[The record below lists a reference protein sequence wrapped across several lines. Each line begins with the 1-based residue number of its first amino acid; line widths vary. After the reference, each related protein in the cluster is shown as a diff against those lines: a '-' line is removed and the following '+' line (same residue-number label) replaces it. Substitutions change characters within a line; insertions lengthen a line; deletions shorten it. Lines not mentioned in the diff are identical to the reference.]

1 MGKFYAY
8 RTAAFGGRDVVGAVP
23 YIWRNDMK
31 NVEIL
36 WNFMHMN
43 QAPET
48 ADVIVG
54 FGCYDEDIPRRCAEL
69 FHAGFAP
76 FVCFSGGLGRNT
88 DKLWTKSEAE
98 RFAAIAMAE
107 GVPAE
112 RIILENKSTNSAENL
127 LFTPKVLK
135 EAGIKAEKIIAVH
148 KPYME
153 KRLWAAMQVYW
164 PDVQAVYTSPRVT
177 VEQHIA
183 HAEAV
188 GMTAKGVIETI
199 VGDVQRMEL
208 YAEKGYQ
215 APVEIPDEV
224 RAAFD
229 SLVAQGY
236 TGQLAK

>member
-1 MGKFYAY
+1 
-8 RTAAFGGRDVVGAVP
+8 
-23 YIWRNDMK
+23 MK
-31 NVEIL
+31 NVQIL
-36 WNFMHMN
+36 WDFMHMD
-43 QAPET
+43 QQPES

-69 FHAGFAP
+69 FHRGFAP
-76 FVCFSGGLGRNT
+76 YVCFSGGLGRNT

-107 GVPAE
+107 GVPEE
-112 RIILENKSTNSAENL
+112 RIILENKSANSAENL
-127 LFTPKVLK
+127 LFTPKILA
-135 EAGIKAEKIIAVH
+135 EAGVRAEKIIAVH

-164 PDVQAVYTSPRVT
+164 PDVRALYTSPQVT
-177 VEQHIA
+177 IAEHIT
-183 HAEAV
+183 HAEAI

-215 APVEIPDEV
+215 AAVEIPAEV

-229 SLVAQGY
+229 VLVEKGY
-236 TGQLAK
+236 TGQLAR

>member
-1 MGKFYAY
+1 
-8 RTAAFGGRDVVGAVP
+8 
-23 YIWRNDMK
+23 MK
-31 NVEIL
+31 NVQIL

-43 QAPET
+43 QQPVS

-54 FGCYDEDIPRRCAEL
+54 FGCYDEDIPKRCAEL
-69 FHAGFAP
+69 YHAGFAP
-76 FVCFSGGLGRNT
+76 WVCFSGGLGRNT
-88 DKLWTKSEAE
+88 DKLWSKSEAE
-98 RFAAIAMAE
+98 RFAAIAISA
-107 GVPAE
+107 GVPE
-112 RIILENKSTNSAENL
+112 DRIILENKSTNSAENL
-127 LFTPKVLK
+127 LFTPKVLE
-135 EAGIKAEKIIAVH
+135 EAGVKAEKIIAVH

-164 PDVQAVYTSPRVT
+164 PDVRVLYTSPRVT
-177 VEQHIA
+177 VEEHIA
-183 HAEAV
+183 HAEAI

-215 APVEIPDEV
+215 AAVEIPAEV

-229 SLVAQGY
+229 ILVTQGY